1 MAAAATGASTTAS
14 STSPLNTMVAKLNV
28 ASSIGNII
36 ATPFAIGNAMSAA
49 KTEARNA
56 AATAEALEI
65 ERKRALGIFDRE
77 TRSLAAEQTISYI
90 MSGVELSSGT
100 PRATMESTL
109 AEREADRI
117 ALNQNYQTQI
127 DNARR
132 AEEAAKKARR
142 RSLISGAAQMAG
154 TIGALA
160 VFSDERLKENLIL
173 VGKANNGL
181 NIYLGKYTKESGL
194 DDGKV
199 HLFLIAQEVQKIK
212 PEAVIKNENG
222 YLMVDYAKALL

>member
-1 MAAAATGASTTAS
+1 MS
-14 STSPLNTMVAKLNV
+14 SLAEVSAGINV
-28 ASSIGNII
+28 ASSVGNII

-77 TRSLAAEQTISYI
+77 TRNLAAEQTISYI

-100 PRATMESTL
+100 PQATMESTL

-132 AEEAAKKARR
+132 AEEAAKKSRK
-142 RSLISGAAQMAG
+142 RSLISGIAQMAG
-154 TIGALA
+154 TIGSLA
-160 VFSDERLKENLIL
+160 VFSDERLKEDLIL

-212 PEAVIKNENG
+212 PETVIKNENG